1 MADGKRIT
9 CYTDED
15 GCPIS
20 SEEVLEFHRFDSE
33 YSGWYNKDNTY
44 FSEYKTVAILSKE
57 ELRELEEYLKNIKR

>member
-20 SEEVLEFHRFDSE
+20 NDEVLEFNRLMSE
-33 YSGWYNKDNTY
+33 YSGWYSKDNTY
-44 FSEYKTVAILSKE
+44 FGECKTIVLSKE
-57 ELRELEEYLKNIKR
+57 EIDEYISKIKR